1 MSDDLSEL
9 DSFNEKLNKTTATEA
24 YPAPPQALTIASEET
39 EENSPTKSKDA
50 SMWAVQGTN
59 YFPCDE
65 SVKELASAQYEV
77 CYSPN
82 SGYFFRQTSVKTD
95 ELLKLPDS
103 ASEEVIQNIENFW
116 TKEAHFRSFGFLW
129 KRGILLWGPAG
140 CHPKGTKVIMFDGS
154 TKDVSDVKIGD
165 ILMGPDSK
173 PRHVLELKRGVGK
186 MYKVSPTKGKP
197 FIVNEDHILALHP
210 SSRRHAIKSRFNMK
224 VSDFL
229 KQGPDFRKD
238 SKLYRAEAI
247 DWHNK
252 TGLPIPPYIL
262 GLWLGDGNT
271 NQPALTTMDREIKE
285 AWCSWVKSEGAEINS
300 YKVTNSKAT
309 TYAAMMPD
317 MGRRPFTNSA
327 RNALRKAGV
336 LGNKHIPMSY
346 LTASI
351 EDRFQLLAGLIDSN
365 GHYNERCY
373 DFISKSKKLAEN
385 VLFLARSLGFAAYIK
400 SAEKGCTY
408 LGKKKIGTYW
418 RLSISGNC
426 DRIPSRLERK
436 KGTERKQVKNH
447 LVTGFTLE
455 ELPEDEYFGFILDQD
470 HLYLLDDFTVT
481 HNSGKT
487 ATLQLVAENIIK
499 RGGIAVYVNDPTHT
513 AHGLAV
519 MRKIEP
525 NRPIVVMME
534 DLDTLLQQHG
544 EQSILAL
551 LDGELQVDNVCF
563 IACHSPDTK
572 ILTKDLRW
580 VPARDLKE
588 GDELWGF
595 DEHRSDAPEGISP
608 SAYRRQ
614 SARRFKTA
622 TVVSSFTATKECV
635 RVHLDTGESFVCTT
649 DHPWLSYGAKGR
661 GGKNLEWEL
670 AENLLERPNLVR
682 PFLPWEEDTSKDA
695 GWLAGMLDGEG
706 NVYFNRDNGACGIA
720 VCQRLGKTADKL
732 VEMANKFGKF
742 KATVLIPKVEQHSD
756 QIRLRNTG
764 GTAEAAAILG
774 KVRPERLIDNFDL
787 TGKIVQR
794 NFEARVVHIE
804 HIGKQEVQSLE
815 TTSKTYFAEGFAVH
829 NTTNYPERLDKRLV
843 NRPSRFDIVKLV
855 AMPNAEAR
863 RLFLSKK
870 ARNLKDNPAELDKW
884 VKGTEG
890 FSIAHL
896 KELIISVEI
905 FEADVEYAIKR
916 LRKMIDTSPKST
928 DALRSPGQYN

>member
-95 ELLKLPDS
+95 ELIKLPDS

-140 CHPKGTKVIMFDGS
+140 
-154 TKDVSDVKIGD
+154 
-165 ILMGPDSK
+165 
-173 PRHVLELKRGVGK
+173 
-186 MYKVSPTKGKP
+186 
-197 FIVNEDHILALHP
+197 
-210 SSRRHAIKSRFNMK
+210 
-224 VSDFL
+224 
-229 KQGPDFRKD
+229 
-238 SKLYRAEAI
+238 
-247 DWHNK
+247 
-252 TGLPIPPYIL
+252 
-262 GLWLGDGNT
+262 
-271 NQPALTTMDREIKE
+271 
-285 AWCSWVKSEGAEINS
+285 
-300 YKVTNSKAT
+300 
-309 TYAAMMPD
+309 
-317 MGRRPFTNSA
+317 
-327 RNALRKAGV
+327 
-336 LGNKHIPMSY
+336 
-346 LTASI
+346 
-351 EDRFQLLAGLIDSN
+351 
-365 GHYNERCY
+365 
-373 DFISKSKKLAEN
+373 
-385 VLFLARSLGFAAYIK
+385 
-400 SAEKGCTY
+400 
-408 LGKKKIGTYW
+408 
-418 RLSISGNC
+418 
-426 DRIPSRLERK
+426 
-436 KGTERKQVKNH
+436 
-447 LVTGFTLE
+447 
-455 ELPEDEYFGFILDQD
+455 
-470 HLYLLDDFTVT
+470 
-481 HNSGKT
+481 SGKT
-487 ATLQLVAENIIK
+487 CTIQLVAENIIK

-732 VEMANKFGKF
+732 VEIANKFGKF